1 MGDYYQPT
9 LLFRQNAIRRFNPSL
24 SPISSVISLT
34 EDATTSESSINS
46 PYLDKFAHN
55 AGSSSSSSTSSSSSW
70 LLNLHNEK
78 DTQVLSKSCSLNRTN
93 IKSNYWKIPDNNM
106 NLTSMCVKNQSSQ
119 IPLLAISSNNRDD
132 NLFIYEINLDSNHL
146 IHHST
151 ISLSNIHN
159 MKWINNTTTS
169 DRNYLVTGNSKGY
182 AHLVSMPDVGSGSI
196 DEQEYSAEIC
206 KRFNHRKHIK
216 DKTRADA
223 MLPIKQLNLFN
234 SDREMVSIYDDYL
247 FHWDIMNTESQQRPQ
262 PISITTVKGIKNF
275 DVLPHNNTTLSIC
288 GKFGIS
294 LFDTRDSRFSIPLSS
309 SMSRN
314 YRQLSG
320 NIVKWNPDNDNI
332 LAVGHGDGVVR
343 LWDIR
348 KQDYFTSLH
357 GHSHR
362 SRLNL
367 VTSIEWDQ
375 GDLFTG
381 GLDGNIVHWDLTSDV
396 SLDDIGH
403 MDCGLRE
410 GLDSVRFNKVT
421 NAMEVDVNQR
431 QCGTILPASN
441 TNVVSMCS
449 VANDSNEIKIMSI
462 DGSSFLG
469 VHSQVRE
476 AIKLNINP
484 EKTHYT
490 EEDIQELL
498 RSVNSKEDLVE
509 SGSQES
515 LIEPVKPLNIQR
527 KPTFISIRSIDSTS
541 EQEQEQ
547 EQGRVSD
554 SETETESNN
563 ALELTLIPS
572 PKFNHPESDDTLS
585 MDDFD
590 FTLNNNT
597 SNSDMSGPDSPQH
610 SSIND
615 SMDSLSTIATD
626 VETMIVH
633 DKGNE
638 KSMVAE
644 PVADEL
650 SVEREKSSLFKTYSG
665 DCLKAYKY
673 HDIFRSLDDLN
684 LTY

>member
-1 MGDYYQPT
+1 MTDYYEPT

-24 SPISSVISLT
+24 SPISSVLSLP
-34 EDATTSESSINS
+34 EESTTSQSSINS
-46 PYLDKFAHN
+46 PYLDKKTN
-55 AGSSSSSSTSSSSSW
+55 TSSSW
-70 LLNLHNEK
+70 LLNLNNEK

-106 NLTSMCVKNQSSQ
+106 NLTSMCVKHQSPQ
-119 IPLLAISSNNRDD
+119 NPLLAISLNNSDN
-132 NLFIYEINLDSNHL
+132 NLFVYEINLDSNHL

-159 MKWINNTTTS
+159 MKWVNNTTTS
-169 DRNYLVTGNSKGY
+169 DKNYLVTGNNKGY
-182 AHLVSMPDVGSGSI
+182 AHLVTMPDIGTGSI
-196 DEQEYSAEIC
+196 DDQEYSAEIC

-216 DKTRADA
+216 DKSKADA

-234 SDREMVSIYDDYL
+234 SDREMISIYDDFL
-247 FHWDIMNTESQQRPQ
+247 FHWDIMNVESQQRPQ
-262 PISITTVKGIKNF
+262 PISITTVKGVRNF

-294 LFDTRDSRFSIPLSS
+294 LFDTRDSKFSIPMSS
-309 SMSRN
+309 SITKN

-320 NIVKWNPDNDNI
+320 NIVKWNPENDNI
-332 LAVGHGDGVVR
+332 LAVGHGDGVIR

-362 SRLNL
+362 STLNQ

-381 GLDGNIVHWDLTSDV
+381 GQDGNIIHWDLTSDV
-396 SLDDIGH
+396 SIDEIGH
-403 MDCGLRE
+403 MNCGLRE
-410 GLDSVRFNKVT
+410 GLDSVKFNEKT
-421 NAMEVDVNQR
+421 NSVEVDVNQR
-431 QCGTILPASN
+431 QWGTILPASN

-469 VHSQVRE
+469 VHSQVKE

-484 EKTHYT
+484 DKLYYT

-498 RSVNSKEDLVE
+498 RYERPINSKEDLTSSDLE
-509 SGSQES
+509 SVIDSEM
-515 LIEPVKPLNIQR
+515 PLMIRR
-527 KPTFISIRSIDSTS
+527 KPTFISIQSVEST
-541 EQEQEQ
+541 EQERFL
-547 EQGRVSD
+547 G
-554 SETETESNN
+554 SETEIELDNLD
-563 ALELTLIPS
+563 LELIQS
-572 PKFNHPESDDTLS
+572 PKFNQSAEDIVSL
-585 MDDFD
+585 DDFD

-597 SNSDMSGPDSPQH
+597 SQSDISDPDSPQH

-626 VETMIVH
+626 LDAMIMH
-633 DKGNE
+633 EKGNGKQIAANE
-638 KSMVAE
+638 MVENA
-644 PVADEL
+644 A
-650 SVEREKSSLFKTYSG
+650 SSEQTENVLFKTYSG
-665 DCLKAYKY
+665 HDLKNYKY
-673 HDIFRSLDDLN
+673 SDIFRSLDNLN
-684 LTY
+684 LSY

>member
-1 MGDYYQPT
+1 MTDYYEPT

-24 SPISSVISLT
+24 SPISSVLSLP
-34 EDATTSESSINS
+34 EESTTSQSSINS
-46 PYLDKFAHN
+46 PYLDKKTN
-55 AGSSSSSSTSSSSSW
+55 TSSSW
-70 LLNLHNEK
+70 LLNLNNEK

-106 NLTSMCVKNQSSQ
+106 NLTSMCVKHQSPQ
-119 IPLLAISSNNRDD
+119 NPLLAISLNNSDN
-132 NLFIYEINLDSNHL
+132 NLFVYEINLDSNHL

-159 MKWINNTTTS
+159 MKWVNNTTTS
-169 DRNYLVTGNSKGY
+169 DKNYLVTGNNKGY
-182 AHLVSMPDVGSGSI
+182 AHLVTMPDIGTGSI
-196 DEQEYSAEIC
+196 DDQEYSAEIC

-216 DKTRADA
+216 DKSKADA

-234 SDREMVSIYDDYL
+234 SDREMISIYDDFL
-247 FHWDIMNTESQQRPQ
+247 FHWDIMNVESQQRPQ
-262 PISITTVKGIKNF
+262 PISITTVKGVRNF

-294 LFDTRDSRFSIPLSS
+294 LFDTRDSKFSIPMSS
-309 SMSRN
+309 SITKN

-320 NIVKWNPDNDNI
+320 NIVKWNPENDNI
-332 LAVGHGDGVVR
+332 LAVGHGDGVIR

-362 SRLNL
+362 STLNQ

-381 GLDGNIVHWDLTSDV
+381 GQDGNIIHWDLTSDV
-396 SLDDIGH
+396 SIDEIGH
-403 MDCGLRE
+403 MNCGLRE
-410 GLDSVRFNKVT
+410 GLDSVKFNEKT
-421 NAMEVDVNQR
+421 NSVEVDVNQR

-469 VHSQVRE
+469 VHSQVKE

-484 EKTHYT
+484 DKLYYT

-498 RSVNSKEDLVE
+498 RYERPINSKEDLTSSDLE
-509 SGSQES
+509 SVIDSEM
-515 LIEPVKPLNIQR
+515 PLMIRR
-527 KPTFISIRSIDSTS
+527 KPTFISIQSVEST
-541 EQEQEQ
+541 EQERFL
-547 EQGRVSD
+547 G
-554 SETETESNN
+554 SETEIELDNLD
-563 ALELTLIPS
+563 LELIQS
-572 PKFNHPESDDTLS
+572 PKFNQSAEDIVSL
-585 MDDFD
+585 DDFD

-597 SNSDMSGPDSPQH
+597 SQSDISDPDSPQH

-626 VETMIVH
+626 LDAMIMH
-633 DKGNE
+633 EKGNGKQIAANE
-638 KSMVAE
+638 MVENA
-644 PVADEL
+644 A
-650 SVEREKSSLFKTYSG
+650 SSEQTENVLFKTYSG
-665 DCLKAYKY
+665 HDLKNYKY
-673 HDIFRSLDDLN
+673 SDIFRSLDNLN
-684 LTY
+684 LSY

>member
-1 MGDYYQPT
+1 MTDYYEPT

-24 SPISSVISLT
+24 SPISSVLSLA
-34 EDATTSESSINS
+34 DDSITSQSSINS
-46 PYLDKFAHN
+46 PYLDKKVN
-55 AGSSSSSSTSSSSSW
+55 TSSLW
-70 LLNLHNEK
+70 LLNLNNEK

-106 NLTSMCVKNQSSQ
+106 NLTSMCVKNQALQ
-119 IPLLAISSNNRDD
+119 APLLAISLNNSDN
-132 NLFIYEINLDSNHL
+132 NLFVYEINLDSNHL

-151 ISLSNIHN
+151 ISLSNIHI
-159 MKWINNTTTS
+159 MKWINNTAAT
-169 DRNYLVTGNSKGY
+169 DKNYLVTGNNKGY
-182 AHLVSMPDVGSGSI
+182 AHLVSMPDIGTGSI
-196 DEQEYSAEIC
+196 DDQDYSAEIC

-216 DKTRADA
+216 DKSKSEA
-223 MLPIKQLNLFN
+223 MLPIRHLNLFN
-234 SDREMVSIYDDYL
+234 SDREMISIYDDYL
-247 FHWDIMNTESQQRPQ
+247 FHWDIMNAESQQRPQ
-262 PISITTVKGIKNF
+262 PKSITTVGGIRNF

-294 LFDTRDSRFSIPLSS
+294 LFDTRDSKFSIPLSS

-348 KQDYFTSLH
+348 KQDFFTSLH

-362 SRLNL
+362 STLNQ

-381 GLDGNIVHWDLTSDV
+381 GQDGNIIHWDLTSDV
-396 SLDDIGH
+396 DLDEVGH
-403 MDCGLRE
+403 MNCGLRE
-410 GLDSVRFNKVT
+410 GLDSVKFNEVT
-421 NAMEVDVNQR
+421 NRVEVDVNQR
-431 QCGTILPASN
+431 QCGTVLPASN
-441 TNVVSMCS
+441 TNVVGMCS

-469 VHSQVRE
+469 VHSQVKE
-476 AIKLNINP
+476 AIKLNIDP
-484 EKTHYT
+484 EKKYYT
-490 EEDIQELL
+490 EEDIQDLL
-498 RSVNSKEDLVE
+498 RSIDSKEDLGVFDL
-509 SGSQES
+509 QLS
-515 LIEPVKPLNIQR
+515 LVDSEEPLMIRR
-527 KPTFISIRSIDSTS
+527 KPTFVSIKSVESTT
-541 EQEQEQ
+541 EQELALGLE
-547 EQGRVSD
+547 
-554 SETETESNN
+554 SETEIESNN
-563 ALELTLIPS
+563 NLELTLIPS
-572 PKFNHPESDDTLS
+572 PKFNQPKEDDTVS

-590 FTLNNNT
+590 FTLTNNNT
-597 SNSDMSGPDSPQH
+597 SQSDMSGLDSPHH

-626 VETMIVH
+626 VDAMIVH

-638 KSMVAE
+638 KIAVCEKTDNSST
-644 PVADEL
+644 L
-650 SVEREKSSLFKTYSG
+650 SPFETTEKLLFKTYSG
-665 DCLKAYKY
+665 HDLKNYKY
-673 HDIFRSLDDLN
+673 SDIFRSLDNLN